1 MERIRQVWYWQI
13 LLQKSPL
20 RNCRIKIRNNR
31 IGATGFL
38 NQRCALAPDLESI
51 LRARMHKIVLQHNRH
66 RTDLSTTQTNVRYWE
81 QTGKH
86 LLAVSFSQFD
96 PKRSLAGS
104 TSRDAPSFCRAVI

>member
-31 IGATGFL
+31 IGAKGFQ

-51 LRARMHKIVLQHNRH
+51 LRARMREIVLQHNRPEADMPQRQERIPH
-66 RTDLSTTQTNVRYWE
+66 PS
-81 QTGKH
+81 
-86 LLAVSFSQFD
+86 S
-96 PKRSLAGS
+96 SL
-104 TSRDAPSFCRAVI
+104 RIV